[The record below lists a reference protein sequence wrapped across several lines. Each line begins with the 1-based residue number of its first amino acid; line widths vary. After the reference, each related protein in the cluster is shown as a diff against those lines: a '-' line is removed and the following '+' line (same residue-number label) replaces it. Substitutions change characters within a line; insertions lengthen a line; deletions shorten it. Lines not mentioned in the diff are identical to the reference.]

1 MERIAIRDRLNMAVA
16 TQYYADHEEGRISIE
31 NPNMVY
37 ETDKGDKVTALTD
50 VNLEIES
57 GSFVS
62 LLGPSGCGK
71 TTLLRIIA
79 DLITPTSGAVSVGG
93 MSPSPRS
100 TNLRARSCTTICWA
114 YAR

>member
-1 MERIAIRDRLNMAVA
+1 MNDTNESV
-16 TQYYADHEEGRISIE
+16 SIE
-31 NPNMVY
+31 LVNVSKHYGSNLVLKPFS
-37 ETDKGDKVTALTD
+37 LT
-50 VNLEIES
+50 LEA
-57 GSFVS
+57 GGRTV

-93 MSPSPRS
+93 MSPSPHS